1 MKSSFV
7 VLGDLHI
14 KDNQWIKRNIIE
26 GVVNALYKSKD
37 IDEIGLIIAGDLSY
51 SGQANEYKRVG
62 ILLSQITKCIRA
74 KFDRDKPIPIYM
86 VPGNHDI
93 NFEGGTRDR
102 ELVLDIINDPY
113 IDEKVEQELLRFE
126 NFYSIAKFNRC
137 FTRDPLVDIRKFKVN
152 FETIQ
157 MNLINSELFSTMRD
171 KNGDDD
177 KGIHYFPEEKLSM
190 LNKKKSSKYS
200 ITIMHRSPDWFEY
213 NSMKKLKSKI
223 TKNSNILIYGHDHVS
238 DLNKTTRK
246 ENDLYIINP
255 GKFDFEENEFNFTIL
270 NIDSQK
276 EECVLEDYTWSDE
289 DEIFLTKNKLASEIY
304 EINNEGLKPINDFTT
319 KFYSLG
325 NNRLKDIFVFPD
337 LDKIDSKEINS
348 IKSTDEFFEVLKEN
362 NIIYIEGDTN
372 SGKTSLCKELYIK
385 SFSHK
390 KVPLYINI
398 EDVGSKKYDRILKE
412 AFLSQYGYEAADRE
426 KFDQLS
432 KQEKIVI
439 VDNLEKLQQDKV
451 NDFCVNLES
460 EFGTVIYVYKPSE
473 KASILEDT
481 KKNLATF
488 NCRYKILPF
497 YLRKRKELIGK
508 LIDNSALKFE
518 NPEEKIDEINKFIVD
533 QIKVFSIDPSF
544 ITKYVDF
551 YVKQNSGVD
560 IHDNIFNKVFESNI
574 VVSLQKVI
582 PNNSID
588 EYFSVLEVLA
598 YKVHFSKLYPF
609 DVVDI
614 NSIVNQYNQDYMLTM
629 DCAKFRTNVINANI
643 LEDLGNDKY
652 RFSNNSYLAYFAAR
666 AINKKFNNEGNQED
680 LKWICDNLCFNI
692 NGEIL
697 LFISYITSNK
707 KILHYIYNNAT
718 EIIDQW
724 QELDLD
730 NNKIS
735 FLSNR
740 NSVDEKIEN
749 PTKEDKDK
757 NEEVLEKQER
767 RIVKN
772 LQVKTKSI
780 YDDYDETKI
789 GSKQYIISQALR
801 YLELVSKILPNFN
814 HDLKRDEKLS
824 LVKSLY
830 SFPNK
835 ISYEIL
841 SNVDK
846 NLKETIEDLMEYC
859 KIKNLKLTRE
869 EIITELGKS
878 SKYFMLNLFDMV
890 ARLSVNEK
898 TMPVL
903 DSQELSTIN
912 YKLLNV
918 MMHENLGKFKNF
930 ATKADALYG
939 SIKNPMVKSM
949 IKIVFRKHFLCN
961 KNLKQIGYVQSI
973 ADKYFGNNRKYL
985 K

>member
-1 MKSSFV
+1 M
-7 VLGDLHI
+7 
-14 KDNQWIKRNIIE
+14 
-26 GVVNALYKSKD
+26 
-37 IDEIGLIIAGDLSY
+37 
-51 SGQANEYKRVG
+51 
-62 ILLSQITKCIRA
+62 
-74 KFDRDKPIPIYM
+74 
-86 VPGNHDI
+86 
-93 NFEGGTRDR
+93 
-102 ELVLDIINDPY
+102 
-113 IDEKVEQELLRFE
+113 
-126 NFYSIAKFNRC
+126 
-137 FTRDPLVDIRKFKVN
+137 
-152 FETIQ
+152 
-157 MNLINSELFSTMRD
+157 
-171 KNGDDD
+171 
-177 KGIHYFPEEKLSM
+177 
-190 LNKKKSSKYS
+190 
-200 ITIMHRSPDWFEY
+200 
-213 NSMKKLKSKI
+213 
-223 TKNSNILIYGHDHVS
+223 
-238 DLNKTTRK
+238 
-246 ENDLYIINP
+246 
-255 GKFDFEENEFNFTIL
+255 
-270 NIDSQK
+270 
-276 EECVLEDYTWSDE
+276 
-289 DEIFLTKNKLASEIY
+289 
-304 EINNEGLKPINDFTT
+304 
-319 KFYSLG
+319 
-325 NNRLKDIFVFPD
+325 
-337 LDKIDSKEINS
+337 
-348 IKSTDEFFEVLKEN
+348 
-362 NIIYIEGDTN
+362 
-372 SGKTSLCKELYIK
+372 
-385 SFSHK
+385 
-390 KVPLYINI
+390 
-398 EDVGSKKYDRILKE
+398 
-412 AFLSQYGYEAADRE
+412 
-426 KFDQLS
+426 
-432 KQEKIVI
+432 
-439 VDNLEKLQQDKV
+439 
-451 NDFCVNLES
+451 
-460 EFGTVIYVYKPSE
+460 
-473 KASILEDT
+473 
-481 KKNLATF
+481 
-488 NCRYKILPF
+488 
-497 YLRKRKELIGK
+497 
-508 LIDNSALKFE
+508 
-518 NPEEKIDEINKFIVD
+518 
-533 QIKVFSIDPSF
+533 
-544 ITKYVDF
+544 
-551 YVKQNSGVD
+551 
-560 IHDNIFNKVFESNI
+560 
-574 VVSLQKVI
+574 
-582 PNNSID
+582 
-588 EYFSVLEVLA
+588 LEVLA

-707 KILHYIYNNAT
+707 KILHYIYNNAA

-749 PTKEDKDK
+749 PTKEDQDK

-789 GSKQYIISQALR
+789 GSKQYIMSQALR

-869 EIITELGKS
+869 EIISELEKS

-930 ATKADALYG
+930 ATKADALYD